1 MSLHNERMKLL
12 EELQEK
18 IGYRFCNINLL
29 NRALTHSS
37 YANEHKKLKIK
48 YNERLEFLGDS
59 VLGLV
64 VSDYI
69 FEKYP
74 KFPEGELT
82 KLRAV
87 IVCETSLST
96 VAKKLNLGIYLL
108 LGKGEEATGGRER
121 ISILADALEALIGS
135 IYLDG
140 GLKEARKFV
149 LNVLKNIIE
158 DAVEGKILIDY
169 KTQLQEVIQKNNKS
183 SVCYN
188 VMNEYG
194 PDHNKI
200 FQVKVSLNNRVLG
213 EGIGRSKKDAEQCA
227 AKNALIRLGV
237 LDGN

>member
-149 LNVLKNIIE
+149 LNVLK
-158 DAVEGKILIDY
+158 GYLYYLLQLSLI
-169 KTQLQEVIQKNNKS
+169 VN
-183 SVCYN
+183 
-188 VMNEYG
+188 
-194 PDHNKI
+194 
-200 FQVKVSLNNRVLG
+200 
-213 EGIGRSKKDAEQCA
+213 
-227 AKNALIRLGV
+227 
-237 LDGN
+237 

>member
-1 MSLHNERMKLL
+1 MSLDNERMKLL
-12 EELQEK
+12 DELQNK
-18 IGYRFCNINLL
+18 IGYRFHNINLL

-37 YANEHKKLKIK
+37 YANEHRRLKIK

-59 VLGLV
+59 VLSLV

-96 VAKKLNLGIYLL
+96 VAKKLNLGKYLL

-121 ISILADALEALIGS
+121 ISILADTLEALIGS

-140 GLKEARKFV
+140 GLGEARKFI

-169 KTQLQEVIQKNNKS
+169 KTQLQEIIQKSSKS
-183 SVCYN
+183 GVCYN

-200 FQVKVSLNNRVLG
+200 FQVKVSLNNQVLG
-213 EGIGRSKKDAEQCA
+213 EGVGRSKKDAEQCA

-237 LDGN
+237 LNGD

>member
-1 MSLHNERMKLL
+1 M
-12 EELQEK
+12 
-18 IGYRFCNINLL
+18 
-29 NRALTHSS
+29 
-37 YANEHKKLKIK
+37 
-48 YNERLEFLGDS
+48 
-59 VLGLV
+59 
-64 VSDYI
+64 
-69 FEKYP
+69 
-74 KFPEGELT
+74 
-82 KLRAV
+82 
-87 IVCETSLST
+87 
-96 VAKKLNLGIYLL
+96 
-108 LGKGEEATGGRER
+108 
-121 ISILADALEALIGS
+121 
-135 IYLDG
+135 
-140 GLKEARKFV
+140 
-149 LNVLKNIIE
+149 KNIIE